1 MPSLNGLRAFEATAR
16 HLSMK
21 LAAEE
26 LCVTPS
32 AVSQLLKGLESD
44 LGISLFR
51 RDNRTIALTEA
62 AQTLLPPVRN
72 AFRLIADA
80 SERVRGDPHGGL
92 LTVSVAPF
100 FAESWLVP
108 RLGDF
113 HARHPDLDLRIIAAT
128 TLANLTSGEADVAI
142 RHGLGSYRGMT
153 SDLLMA
159 PSVIPVAAPV
169 LLERFGRPAGA
180 ASLVDWPKIHDADRG
195 GWAMWFASQGVDDP
209 GSVRGPSF
217 DDSALLRSAVLAGQ
231 GAGLLP
237 APLVE
242 SYIDDGRLIAVG
254 AQALIAEFAYYL
266 VVPRS
271 NIGRAN
277 ISAFRSW
284 ILQAVSGK
292 SKERQASRIEGVRFS
307 TRK

>member
-44 LGISLFR
+44 LGTSLFR
-51 RDNRTIALTEA
+51 RDNRAIALTEA
-62 AQTLLPPVRN
+62 AQVLLPPVRN
-72 AFRLIADA
+72 AFRLITDA
-80 SERVRGDPHGGL
+80 SERVRGDPDGGL

-113 HARHPDLDLRIIAAT
+113 HADHPGLDLRIIATT
-128 TLANLTSGEADVAI
+128 TLANLASGEADVAI
-142 RHGLGSYRGMT
+142 RHGLGSYRGMA

-159 PSVIPVAAPV
+159 PPVIPVAAPA
-169 LLERFGRPAGA
+169 LLKRLGRPAGA
-180 ASLVDWPKIHDADRG
+180 AALVDWPKIHDADRG
-195 GWAMWFASQGVDDP
+195 GWAMWFASQGVDDS
-209 GSVRGPSF
+209 GSARGPSF
-217 DDSALLRSAVLAGQ
+217 DDPSLLRSAVLAGQ
-231 GAGLLP
+231 GVGLLP

-242 SYIDDGRLIAVG
+242 SYIQDGRLVAVG
-254 AQALIAEFAYYL
+254 AQAEIAEFAYYL
-266 VVPRS
+266 VVPRA
-271 NIGRAN
+271 NVGRAN
-277 ISAFRSW
+277 ISAFRAW
-284 ILQAVSGK
+284 ILQAVFG
-292 SKERQASRIEGVRFS
+292 ER
-307 TRK
+307 RKRRKPRR

>member
-1 MPSLNGLRAFEATAR
+1 MRMPSLNGLRAFEATAR

-44 LGISLFR
+44 LGTSLFR
-51 RDNRTIALTEA
+51 RDNRAIALTEA
-62 AQTLLPPVRN
+62 AQILLPPVRN
-72 AFRLIADA
+72 AFRLITDA

-113 HARHPDLDLRIIAAT
+113 HADHPDLDLRIIATT
-128 TLANLTSGEADVAI
+128 TLANLASGEADVAI
-142 RHGLGSYRGMT
+142 RHGLGSWRGMA

-159 PSVIPVAAPV
+159 PPVIPVAAPA
-169 LLERFGRPAGA
+169 LLERLGRPAGA
-180 ASLVDWPKIHDADRG
+180 AALVDWPKIHDADRG
-195 GWAMWFASQGVDDP
+195 GWAMWFARQGVDDP

-217 DDSALLRSAVLAGQ
+217 DDPSLLRSAVLAGQ

-242 SYIDDGRLIAVG
+242 SYIEDGRLVAVG
-254 AQALIAEFAYYL
+254 AQAEIAEFAYYL
-266 VVPRS
+266 VVPRA
-271 NIGRAN
+271 NVDRAK
-277 ISAFRSW
+277 ISAFRAW
-284 ILQAVSGK
+284 ILQAVSGA
-292 SKERQASRIEGVRFS
+292 R
-307 TRK
+307 RKGRKPRG

>member
-1 MPSLNGLRAFEATAR
+1 MRLPSLNGLRAFEATAR

-44 LGISLFR
+44 LGTSLFR
-51 RDNRTIALTEA
+51 RDNRAIALTDA
-62 AQTLLPPVRN
+62 AQALLPPVRN
-72 AFRLIADA
+72 AFRLITDA

-92 LTVSVAPF
+92 LTVSVTPF

-113 HARHPDLDLRIIAAT
+113 GARHPDLDLRIIAAT

-142 RHGLGSYRGMT
+142 RHGLGSWRGMA

-159 PSVIPVAAPV
+159 PPVIPVAAPV
-169 LLERFGRPAGA
+169 LLERLGRPAGA
-180 ASLVDWPKIHDADRG
+180 AALVDWPKIHDADRG

-217 DDSALLRSAVLAGQ
+217 DDPALLRSAVLAGQ

-237 APLVE
+237 APLLE
-242 SYIDDGRLIAVG
+242 SDIADGRLVAVG
-254 AQALIAEFAYYL
+254 AQAEIAEFAYYL
-266 VVPRS
+266 VVPRA
-271 NIGRAN
+271 NVGRAN
-277 ISAFRSW
+277 ISAFRAW
-284 ILQAVSGK
+284 ILQAVSNARPK
-292 SKERQASRIEGVRFS
+292 S
-307 TRK
+307 RKPRR

>member
-44 LGISLFR
+44 LGTSLFR
-51 RDNRTIALTEA
+51 RDNRAIALTEA
-62 AQTLLPPVRN
+62 AQILLPPVRN
-72 AFRLIADA
+72 AFRLITDA
-80 SERVRGDPHGGL
+80 SERVRGDPDGGL

-113 HARHPDLDLRIIAAT
+113 HADHPDLDLRIIATT
-128 TLANLTSGEADVAI
+128 TLANLASGEADVAI
-142 RHGLGSYRGMT
+142 RHGLGSYRGMV

-159 PSVIPVAAPV
+159 PPVIPVAAPV
-169 LLERFGRPAGA
+169 LLERLGRPAGA
-180 ASLVDWPKIHDADRG
+180 AALVDWPKIHDADRG

-209 GSVRGPSF
+209 SSVRGPSF
-217 DDSALLRSAVLAGQ
+217 DDPALLRSAVLAGQ

-242 SYIDDGRLIAVG
+242 SYIDDGRLVAVG
-254 AQALIAEFAYYL
+254 PQAEIAEFAYYL
-266 VVPRS
+266 VVPRANVS
-271 NIGRAN
+271 RAN
-277 ISAFRSW
+277 IAAFRAW
-284 ILQAVSGK
+284 ILQAVSGERRK
-292 SKERQASRIEGVRFS
+292 S
-307 TRK
+307 RKPRR